1 MLLCF
6 VVAVLLRVRSA
17 YVIVVCKESL
27 NDLDRGIRIID
38 EDEDGEE
45 EEEEEENDNDE

>member
-1 MLLCF
+1 MLCF
-6 VVAVLLRVRSA
+6 VVAILLKVRSA
-17 YVIVVCKESL
+17 YVIVICKESL

-45 EEEEEENDNDE
+45 EEEEENDNDE